1 MMRSFRSVVLVP
13 LLLLFGASGGAVDV
27 HAQRLYA
34 RGGASLSP
42 ASTLDRSLKDGPYSG
57 DFPSSLSSTQMTGS
71 AGVLIDYGSHAR
83 LRTGVTFNQLVS
95 AEVLL
100 QFFPL
105 GNDNASSL
113 NPYVQAGWGRYFAD
127 GNQDGGGVLPI
138 GLGLEYALSDRV
150 GLTLDVERRWGTVQL
165 PNSDED
171 RFQGTLAGWLPTLGL
186 TYKLPNLF
194 GSSDSAPAS
203 GSGPSTV
210 LASGSDRD
218 ESGTSTSSTPQA
230 NDQQTPFPDP
240 VAAPSEDR
248 SPNYTRDSLKQSPPI
263 RIDRWDP
270 APYESPG
277 SRAGSGSVEVAEDGD
292 MVRLPSGV
300 FIMGLTAP
308 DPLDL
313 QTAGRKRIS
322 LSPFY
327 IDRFEVTNEEYRTY
341 LNAMVE
347 SGDLTEQEY
356 RERLPDSTAFQE
368 TRARWRSYFYNES
381 NADHPVVAVTWN
393 EARQYCRWEG
403 KRLPTEAEWEYAA
416 RAGRTGGL
424 YPWAGVFAR
433 HDGQYLANFNPER
446 QGMAADGYAFT
457 APVGSFPPN
466 QWGLHDVAGNAAEW
480 TLDAYA
486 PSYSQLSALNP
497 AHRDSSEQRH
507 VVRGGSYA
515 SRSFNIGVGK
525 RSYQDKGAASTQTGF
540 RCAADVGQIE
550 ADTQAADPG
559 FNRPAPPAND
569 SSPSESQNSESS
581 SDDENENGESQPST

>member
-1 MMRSFRSVVLVP
+1 
-13 LLLLFGASGGAVDV
+13 
-27 HAQRLYA
+27 
-34 RGGASLSP
+34 
-42 ASTLDRSLKDGPYSG
+42 
-57 DFPSSLSSTQMTGS
+57 MTGS

-83 LRTGVTFNQLVS
+83 LRTGLTYNQLVS
-95 AEVLL
+95 AEVML

-105 GNDNASSL
+105 GDNGASSL
-113 NPYVQAGWGRYFAD
+113 NPYIQAGWGRYFAD
-127 GNQDGGGVLPI
+127 GDQEGGGVLPI

-150 GLTLDVERRWGTVQL
+150 GLTVDVERRWGSVKL
-165 PNSDED
+165 SDSENPNDEF
-171 RFQGTLAGWLPTLGL
+171 RGTLAGWLPTLGV
-186 TYKLPNLF
+186 TYKLSDFAF
-194 GSSDSAPAS
+194 GSSDETSDPELPPPSA
-203 GSGPSTV
+203 STTPENET
-210 LASGSDRD
+210 A
-218 ESGTSTSSTPQA
+218 TAPSSTNQDDPLP
-230 NDQQTPFPDP
+230 PFPDP
-240 VAAPSEDR
+240 VAPDPEGQP
-248 SPNYTRDSLKQSPPI
+248 PNYTRDSLKQSPPLT
-263 RIDRWDP
+263 IDRWDP

-277 SRAGSGSVEVAEDGD
+277 APVGAGAVDVVEDGD

-347 SGDLTEQEY
+347 SGEFTEQDY
-356 RERLPDSTAFQE
+356 REHLPDSTAFRD
-368 TRARWRSYFYNES
+368 TRARWRSYFYNDS
-381 NADHPVVAVTWN
+381 NADHPVVAVTWS
-393 EARQYCRWEG
+393 EAQAYCEWEN

-466 QWGLHDVAGNAAEW
+466 RWGLHDVAGNAAEW
-480 TLDAYA
+480 TFDTYT
-486 PSYSQLSALNP
+486 PSYSQLSSLNP
-497 AHRDSSEQRH
+497 AYRDSSETRH

-515 SRSFNIGVGK
+515 ARSFNIGVGK
-525 RSYQDKGAASTQTGF
+525 RSYQSKDEASTQTGF
-540 RCAADVGQIE
+540 RCAADVSQIE
-550 ADTQAADPG
+550 DDGPAPGPG
-559 FNRPAPPAND
+559 FNRPSQPP
-569 SSPSESQNSESS
+569 PETTPP
-581 SDDENENGESQPST
+581 DENDNTSGL